1 MERAVIVKGRVTD
14 DRHIEL
20 DEPLGKLTG
29 PVEVTLRPVPTA
41 PEEPEDILDFL
52 AKLPPGKRT
61 KEDIDRQ
68 IREEHDSWERPWDRD
83 R

>member
-1 MERAVIVKGRVTD
+1 MEQAVIVKGRVTD

-20 DEPLGKLTG
+20 DDSLGKRTG
-29 PVEVTLRPVPTA
+29 PVEVNLRSVPTA
-41 PEEPEDILDFL
+41 EEGAEDILDFI
-52 AKLPPGKRT
+52 ARLPGGTRS

-68 IREEHDSWERPWDRD
+68 IRQERDSWERPWDRD